1 MKKIFFL
8 LIAAS
13 GALSAIAQAPD
24 AKKQADST
32 STIQRDFSADNVL
45 TKWVID
51 VNLLGGMLTQNL
63 NTAVPGY
70 TNAVNTGI
78 SPLKFS
84 NGMSYGA
91 DAQVGYFFSKNNNW
105 GVGTGIMYL
114 SQKGDVTMDK
124 FHVEYQST
132 DNHGLTFRQVLTA
145 NQQIKEQLKITN
157 INIPVVLKY
166 KHRFTKRVGITADAG
181 LLINVQNMNRYKTNA
196 SFDYEAIY
204 QVATDV
210 AGNHIAVYDNSP
222 VPSTTGDL
230 LITKAQY
237 LSTHSG
243 GDVNAFI
250 NQEHSQNG
258 YNVGLGVK
266 PNSNTGSVSYTAGSI
281 GYLIQPAINLYLNDK
296 VALNLGFYYM
306 YMPSMNN
313 ASSTYKLTDKMGDY
327 TSMLK
332 NVNTGNS
339 ASYGLNIGVR
349 VYFGKVRD
357 YDNDGIPDKKD
368 WCPLDSGLVQFHG
381 CPDADGDGI
390 PDYADSCP
398 HQAGSAQFNGC
409 PDSDGD
415 GLPDN
420 EDACPYQAGPA
431 SNNGCPIDTDGD
443 GVPDNEDKC
452 PTVPGPASNHGCPIP
467 PPPPPPP
474 PPLHFEDVSTPIL
487 FELGKT
493 NIHESSF
500 PILEEAVMEMGEN
513 QDAFIIIDGHTD
525 NIGSPS
531 SNMILSFKRA
541 NAVKTYLMQMGAD
554 AKRMIAVGHGQDAP
568 LDTNATPEGR
578 AHNRRVIMTIKNR
591 RQK

>member
-8 LIAAS
+8 LIAAG

-24 AKKQADST
+24 AKTQADT
-32 STIQRDFSADNVL
+32 LKKDFSADNVL
-45 TKWVID
+45 TKWVLD

-63 NTAVPGY
+63 TTAVPGY
-70 TNAVNTGI
+70 TNAVNTNI
-78 SPLKFS
+78 SALKFS

-91 DAQVGYFFSKNNNW
+91 DAQVGYFFSRNNNW
-105 GVGTGIMYL
+105 GVGTGLMYL
-114 SQKGDVTMDK
+114 HQTGDVTMDK
-124 FHVEYQST
+124 FKVEYQST
-132 DNHGLTFRQVLTA
+132 DSHGLTFRQVLTA
-145 NQQIKEQLKITN
+145 NQQVKEQLKITN
-157 INIPVVLKY
+157 INIPIVLKY

-181 LLINVQNMNRYKTNA
+181 LLINLQNMSAYKTNA

-204 QVATDV
+204 QYATDV
-210 AGNHIAVYDNSP
+210 SGHQVAVYDYSP
-222 VPSTTGDL
+222 TPSSTGDL
-230 LITKAQY
+230 LVTQAQY
-237 LSTHSG
+237 LKTHQG
-243 GDVNAFI
+243 GDVNAYM
-250 NQEHSQNG
+250 NMEHYQNG

-266 PNSNTGSVSYTAGSI
+266 PNSNTGSVSYTAGSVGFI
-281 GYLIQPAINLYLNDK
+281 FQPSVNLYLNDK
-296 VALNLGFYYM
+296 VALNFGLYYL
-306 YMPSMNN
+306 YQPTMNN

-332 NVNTGNS
+332 NVSSGNS
-339 ASYGLNIGVR
+339 ASYGLNVGVR
-349 VYFGKVRD
+349 MYFGKVRD
-357 YDNDGIPDKKD
+357 FDHDGIPDKKD
-368 WCPLDSGLVQFHG
+368 WCPYDSGLVQFHG

-398 HQAGSAQFNGC
+398 HQAGLPQFNGC

-415 GLPDN
+415 GIPDN

-443 GVPDNEDKC
+443 GVPDNEDQC
-452 PTVPGPASNHGCPIP
+452 PTVPGPASNHGCPLP

-474 PPLHFEDVSTPIL
+474 VPLHFEDVSTPIL
-487 FELGKT
+487 FELGKA

-513 QDAFIIIDGHTD
+513 ESAFIIIDGHTD
-525 NIGSPS
+525 NIGSPA
-531 SNMILSFKRA
+531 SNTILSFKRA

-554 AKRMIAVGHGQDAP
+554 AKRMIAVGHGQDVP

-578 AHNRRVIMTIKNR
+578 SHNRRVIMTIKNR

>member
-8 LIAAS
+8 LIAAT

-24 AKKQADST
+24 AKTQADT
-32 STIQRDFSADNVL
+32 LKRDFSADNVL
-45 TKWVID
+45 TKWVLD

-63 NTAVPGY
+63 TTAVPGY
-70 TNAVNTGI
+70 TNAVNANI
-78 SPLKFS
+78 SSLKFN

-114 SQKGDVTMDK
+114 YQTGDVTMDK

-132 DNHGLTFRQVLTA
+132 DNHGLVFRQVLTA
-145 NQQIKEQLKITN
+145 NRQIKEQLKITN

-181 LLINVQNMNRYKTNA
+181 ILINVQNTNDYKTNA

-204 QVATDV
+204 QYATDV
-210 AGNHIAVYDNSP
+210 SGHQVTVYDNLST
-222 VPSTTGDL
+222 PSSNDL
-230 LITKAQY
+230 QVTQVQY
-237 LSTHSG
+237 LKTHQG
-243 GDVNAFI
+243 GDVNAYI
-250 NQEHSQNG
+250 NMEHSQNG

-266 PNSNTGSVSYTAGSI
+266 PTKNSGSVSYNIGSV
-281 GYLIQPAINLYLNDK
+281 GFLLQPSMNLYLSDK
-296 VALNLGFYYM
+296 VALNFGLYYM
-306 YMPSMNN
+306 YQPSMNN
-313 ASSTYKLTDKMGDY
+313 APGTYKLTDKMGDY
-327 TSMLK
+327 TSVLK
-332 NVNTGNS
+332 NVSSGNS
-339 ASYGLNIGVR
+339 TSYGLNIGVR
-349 VYFGKVRD
+349 MYFGKMRD
-357 YDNDGIPDKKD
+357 ADHDGIADKKD

-398 HQAGSAQFNGC
+398 HQAGTPQFNGC

-415 GLPDN
+415 GVPDN

-452 PTVPGPASNHGCPIP
+452 PTVPGPASNHGCPLP

-487 FELGKT
+487 FELGKA

-500 PILEEAVMEMGEN
+500 PVLEEAVMEMGEN
-513 QDAFIIIDGHTD
+513 ESMFILIDGHTD
-525 NIGSPS
+525 NIGSPA
-531 SNMILSFKRA
+531 SNRILSFKRA

-554 AKRMIAVGHGQDAP
+554 AKRMIAVGHGEDSP
-568 LDTNATPEGR
+568 IDTNATPEGR

-591 RQK
+591 KQ